1 MAAVLSGLRK
11 NGAITTPAYPAPDRS
26 NYILN
31 VTATGNHPTIDRRW
45 GTGTFKDGR
54 PFCVDVW
61 SEADVWMFEFQFSII
76 GIETLTTESLV
87 RLLEQDGLITI
98 GRHDHRF
105 ASAMVRDARGNDM
118 HIVGSVTADAR
129 GTCVALH
136 VRLRP
141 YELPADAAAPRPE
154 LIRGREGRVS
164 ADEMWRLR
172 RTGEAERSHRGM
184 DVQLVCELA
193 RLAPPYGAGA
203 RLSVRAGAAR
213 AGTFDVHV
221 HGLDGYPLVR
231 GPDMPLRVAVARMY
245 EWMEESQGVAWTSL
259 NLAITRLESR
269 NFRYEI
275 QFGYASQA

>member
-193 RLAPPYGAGA
+193 R
-203 RLSVRAGAAR
+203 R
-213 AGTFDVHV
+213 
-221 HGLDGYPLVR
+221 
-231 GPDMPLRVAVARMY
+231 LRVPGRALACGPVRRALGRSMSTSTDWTAIPSCAVRTCPC
-245 EWMEESQGVAWTSL
+245 EWRWRECTSGWRSHRAL
-259 NLAITRLESR
+259 RGRL
-269 NFRYEI
+269 
-275 QFGYASQA
+275 